1 MAYKICIVLKNRI
14 VIDDNNK
21 HSNNNNNNN
30 NNNITRPITMV
41 IYTQNIDQFTNFNLS
56 DERPQVVVRYL

>member
-1 MAYKICIVLKNRI
+1 MLKNRI

-21 HSNNNNNNN
+21 HKN
-30 NNNITRPITMV
+30 NNNITRPINMV

>member
-21 HSNNNNNNN
+21 HKN
-30 NNNITRPITMV
+30 NNNITRPINMV

-56 DERPQVVVRYL
+56 DERPQVVIRYL

>member
-21 HSNNNNNNN
+21 HK
-30 NNNITRPITMV
+30 NNNITRPINMV